1 MTKDYLH
8 NPDIL
13 LHKTRKNNHRL
24 LPYPTHDLK
33 IGDYTCQVYEI
44 PEADMQMILDEINPF
59 YLVEKINANDL
70 YLDAMKD
77 ETFYLKDAMI
87 IRFEDTNQI
96 VSPWFA
102 EYGSSWHWCLK
113 WRPGLHGWGHPL

>member
-1 MTKDYLH
+1 M
-8 NPDIL
+8 
-13 LHKTRKNNHRL
+13 
-24 LPYPTHDLK
+24 HDMQV
-33 IGDYTCQVYEI
+33 GDYVCQVYEI
-44 PEADMQMILDEINPF
+44 PEEDMQLVLDEINPHHPF
-59 YLVEKINANDL
+59 VKLNSEDL

-77 ETFYLKDAMI
+77 ETFYFKNAMI

-113 WRPGLHGWGHPL
+113 WEPGLHGWGHPRQ